1 MRPPIQY
8 FGAKGNTADALV
20 AMMPVTRG
28 YVEPFCGSLAVL
40 LARSPVKVEVVN
52 DLDQRLMTFWRVLR
66 DRPEDLVRVCAL
78 TPHARAEVLQA
89 AELDA
94 TDDLELARQVFVMLT
109 QGRSRT
115 LRRTGW
121 RFYADPS
128 GTSAG
133 FAQYLSAYLGR
144 LAPAAARLADVS
156 LECRPAIEVVEQ
168 YGAIPENLLYV
179 DPPYV
184 HSTLAGSSGSRYPN
198 TMSDDEHKELLGALR
213 DCRSKVVLSGY
224 DSPIYEDLL
233 GDWHVTR
240 FGASTGNS
248 TDAGRVESVW
258 CNFEPE
264 NRFFA

>member
-8 FGAKGNTADALV
+8 FGAKSNVAEQLV
-20 AMMPVTRG
+20 ALMPHSRG
-28 YVEPFCGSLAVL
+28 YIEPFCGSLAVL
-40 LARSPVKVEVVN
+40 LARAPAKVEVVN
-52 DLDQRLMTFWRVLR
+52 DLDGRLMTFWRVLR

-78 TPHARAEVLQA
+78 TPHARAEVALA
-89 AELDA
+89 SKLDA
-94 TDDLELARQVFVMLT
+94 QDELELARQVFVLLT

-156 LECRPAIEVVEQ
+156 LECRPALEVIES
-168 YGAIPENLLYV
+168 YGAIEENFLYV

-184 HSTLAGSSGSRYPN
+184 HSTLTGGGSRYPD
-198 TMSDDEHKELLGALR
+198 TLDDADHKELAAALR
-213 DCRSKVVLSGY
+213 ECRAKVMVSGY
-224 DSPIYEDLL
+224 DSPLYEELFE
-233 GDWHVTR
+233 GWTTHR
-240 FGASTGNS
+240 FSTTSGN
-248 TDAGRVESVW
+248 GVGQYRVEVAW
-258 CNFEPE
+258 CNYDQES
-264 NRFFA
+264 RLFA